1 MVEPAGHVIQEGA
14 GHFHILVNED
24 FLPAGEVIPNDET
37 HLHFGKAQ
45 LETELTL
52 EPGDYILRLQMANGA
67 HQALESDQYQDEI
80 EITVE

>member
-1 MVEPAGHVIQEGA
+1 
-14 GHFHILVNED
+14 
-24 FLPAGEVIPNDET
+24 
-37 HLHFGKAQ
+37 LHFGKAQ